1 MTTRA
6 EHLEWCKQRA
16 RELCAAGDP
25 QGALTSMASDL
36 QGHPENTG
44 HVGINLMMG
53 QLMTGGLRD
62 SASVLQFI
70 NGFN

>member
-1 MTTRA
+1 MMTRA

-16 RELCAAGDP
+16 REYCAAGDP
-25 QGALTSMASDL
+25 QGAITSMASDL
-36 QGHPENTG
+36 QGHPKLAD
-44 HVGINLMMG
+44 HIGIQLMMG

-62 SASVLQFI
+62 SASVLKFI

>member
-6 EHLEWCKQRA
+6 EHLEWCKQQA
-16 RELCAAGDP
+16 RDYCAAGDP
-25 QGALTSMASDL
+25 QGALTSMALDL
-36 QGHPENTG
+36 QSHPETEN
-44 HVGINLMMG
+44 HVGIKFMMG

-62 SASVLQFI
+62 SASALQFI